1 MTLATAVA
9 LAVVAVLLWPSP
21 APGLLRPDARRGGAL
36 SASGAVTR
44 SATVEEASAAL
55 TLVAAAL
62 RSGVG
67 SLEALEA
74 VARIG
79 EGAAGRD
86 LAVVAA
92 AHRWGEPPEAAWAR
106 VGPGWQA
113 AAVSWHAA
121 HAAGAAPAGLLA
133 AAAVRMQEEEGR
145 RVEAAVQ
152 RAGVLLVLPLG
163 GCFLPGFVATTV
175 VPVVLLL
182 LDGFRR

>member
-1 MTLATAVA
+1 MSLVMAVA
-9 LAVVAVLLWPSP
+9 LAVVAVLVWPSP
-21 APGLLRPDARRGGAL
+21 AAGVRRADAGRGGAP
-36 SASGAVTR
+36 SEPASVTR
-44 SATVEEASAAL
+44 SATVEEAAAAL

-79 EGAAGRD
+79 KGAAGRD

-92 AHRWGEPPEAAWAR
+92 AHRWGEPPEVAWTR

-182 LDGFRR
+182 LDGLLA